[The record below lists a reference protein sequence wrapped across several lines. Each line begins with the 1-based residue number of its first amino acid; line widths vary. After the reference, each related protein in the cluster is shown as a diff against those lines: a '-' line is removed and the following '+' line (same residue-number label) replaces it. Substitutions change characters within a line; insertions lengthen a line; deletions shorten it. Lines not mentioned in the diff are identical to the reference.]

1 MAKRE
6 ELYNFSF
13 LYPYYERQKMKTRV
27 ITGIGIIAVA
37 MVLVALAS
45 FTPIYCIGMAALA
58 VIASFELLRVFG
70 VHKEWHISAP
80 TYVLSAV
87 FPFLAYFIGESRGK
101 FVLLMGAVLF
111 SFLVYLL
118 GVAVFSHK
126 KIKFVLV
133 AAVYMAIIYVIVSFT
148 SLSLLMYVEKGIYYL
163 GVIVISSWGCD
174 AGAYF
179 VGCKFGKHKLI
190 PDVSPN
196 KSVEGAIGGMVI
208 SILANVLYGHI
219 VNICGGAD
227 VDYLALAILGLV
239 LSVVA
244 MIGDLIASLIKREY
258 GIKDYSNLL
267 PGHGGIVDRFD
278 SVFPIATFL
287 LMVSA
292 VWPPFA

>member
-1 MAKRE
+1 
-6 ELYNFSF
+6 
-13 LYPYYERQKMKTRV
+13 MKTRV

-37 MVLVALAS
+37 IALVALAS

-80 TYVLSAV
+80 TYVLSAA
-87 FPFLAYFIGESRGK
+87 FPFAAYFAGESKGK

-148 SLSLLMYVEKGIYYL
+148 SLSLLMYVPKGIYYL
-163 GVIVISSWGCD
+163 GIIIISSWGCD

-179 VGCKFGKHKLI
+179 VGRKFGKHKLI

-196 KSVEGAIGGMVI
+196 KSVEGAIGGMII
-208 SILANVLYGHI
+208 SVLANILYGHI
-219 VNICGGAD
+219 VNVCGGAD

-244 MIGDLIASLIKREY
+244 MVGDLIASLIKREY

-292 VWPPFA
+292 VWPPFV

>member
-1 MAKRE
+1 
-6 ELYNFSF
+6 
-13 LYPYYERQKMKTRV
+13 MKTRV
-27 ITGIGIIAVA
+27 ITGVGIIAVA
-37 MVLVALAS
+37 IALVALAS
-45 FTPIYCIGMAALA
+45 FTPMYCIGMAVLA

-80 TYVLSAV
+80 AYVLSAA
-87 FPFLAYFIGESRGK
+87 FPFAAYFAGDSRGK
-101 FVLLMGAVLF
+101 FVLIMGAVLF

-126 KIKFVLV
+126 RIKFVLV

-148 SLSLLMYVEKGIYYL
+148 SLSLLMYVTKGIYYL
-163 GVIVISSWGCD
+163 GVIIISSWGCD

-179 VGCKFGKHKLI
+179 VGSKFGKHKLI

-196 KSVEGAIGGMVI
+196 KSVEGAIGGMII
-208 SILANVLYGHI
+208 SILANILYGHI

-244 MIGDLIASLIKREY
+244 MVGDLIASLIKREY

>member
-1 MAKRE
+1 MKGE
-6 ELYNFSF
+6 
-13 LYPYYERQKMKTRV
+13 KMKTRV
-27 ITGIGIIAVA
+27 ITGIGIVLVA
-37 MVLVALAS
+37 IVLVALAS
-45 FTPIYCIGMAALA
+45 FTPVYSIGMAALS
-58 VIASFELLRVFG
+58 VIATFELLRVFG

-80 TYVLSAV
+80 SYVISAAL
-87 FPFLAYFIGESRGK
+87 PFAAYFAGDERGK
-101 FVLLMGAVLF
+101 FVLIMGAVLF
-111 SFLVYLL
+111 IFLVYLL

-133 AAVYMAIIYVIVSFT
+133 AAVYMAIVYVIVSFT
-148 SLSLLMYVEKGIYYL
+148 SLSLIMYVNKGIFYL
-163 GVIVISSWGCD
+163 GLLIISSWGCD

-179 VGCKFGKHKLI
+179 IGCKFGKHKLI

-196 KSVEGAIGGMVI
+196 KSVEGAIGGIAV
-208 SILANVLYGHI
+208 SVALNLLYGYV
-219 VNICGGAD
+219 VNVCGGAD
-227 VDYLALAILGLV
+227 VDYIVIALLGLV

-244 MIGDLIASLIKREY
+244 MVGDLIASLIKREY

-292 VWPPFA
+292 VWPPFV

>member
-1 MAKRE
+1 MKGK
-6 ELYNFSF
+6 
-13 LYPYYERQKMKTRV
+13 KMKTRV
-27 ITGIGIIAVA
+27 ITGIGIVLVA
-37 MVLVALAS
+37 IVLVALAS
-45 FTPIYCIGMAALA
+45 FTPVYCIGMAALA
-58 VIASFELLRVFG
+58 VMATFEFLRVFG

-80 TYVLSAV
+80 SYLLSAA
-87 FPFLAYFIGESRGK
+87 FPFAAYFVGDMKGK
-101 FVLLMGAVLF
+101 FVLIMGAVLF

-148 SLSLLMYVEKGIYYL
+148 SLSLIMYVNKGIYYL
-163 GVIVISSWGCD
+163 GIIVISSWGCD

-179 VGCKFGKHKLI
+179 IGCKFGKHKLI

-196 KSVEGAIGGMVI
+196 KSVEGAIGGIAV
-208 SILANVLYGHI
+208 SVALNLLYGFI
-219 VNICGGAD
+219 VKTCGGAEIN
-227 VDYLALAILGLV
+227 YLALAILGLV

-244 MIGDLIASLIKREY
+244 MVGDLIASLIKREY
-258 GIKDYSNLL
+258 GIKDYSNIL

-292 VWPPFA
+292 IWPPFV

>member
-1 MAKRE
+1 MAERE
-6 ELYNFSF
+6 DVIF
-13 LYPYYERQKMKTRV
+13 LLMLINERQKMKTRV
-27 ITGIGIIAVA
+27 ITGIGIILVA
-37 MVLVALAS
+37 IALVALAS
-45 FTPIYCIGMAALA
+45 FTPIYCIGMATLA
-58 VIASFELLRVFG
+58 VIATFELLRVFG
-70 VHKEWHISAP
+70 VHKEYHIAIPSYILAAA
-80 TYVLSAV
+80 L
-87 FPFLAYFIGESRGK
+87 PFAAYFVDEERAK
-101 FVLLMGAVLF
+101 FVLIIGAVLF

-148 SLSLLMYVEKGIYYL
+148 SLSLIMYVNKGIYYL
-163 GVIVISSWGCD
+163 GIIIISSWGCD

-179 VGCKFGKHKLI
+179 IGCKFGKHKLI

-196 KSVEGAIGGMVI
+196 KSVEGAIGGIAVSVALNI
-208 SILANVLYGHI
+208 LYGYI
-219 VNICGGAD
+219 VKTCGGAE
-227 VDYLALAILGLV
+227 VNYLVLAILGLV

-287 LMVSA
+287 LMMSA
-292 VWPPFA
+292 IWPPFV

>member
-1 MAKRE
+1 
-6 ELYNFSF
+6 
-13 LYPYYERQKMKTRV
+13 MKTRV
-27 ITGIGIIAVA
+27 ITGIGIILVA
-37 MVLVALAS
+37 IALVALAS
-45 FTPIYCIGMAALA
+45 FTPVYCIGMAVLA

-70 VHKEWHISAP
+70 VHKEWHLSIPS
-80 TYVLSAV
+80 YILSAV
-87 FPFLAYFIGESRGK
+87 FPFVAYFAKEDRGV
-101 FVLLMGAVLF
+101 FILIMGAVLF

-126 KIKFVLV
+126 KVKFVLV

-148 SLSLLMYVEKGIYYL
+148 SLSLLMYVDCGIYYL
-163 GVIVISSWGCD
+163 GIIVISSWGCD

-179 VGCKFGKHKLI
+179 IGTKFGKHKLI

-196 KSVEGAIGGMVI
+196 KSVEGAIGGILI
-208 SILANVLYGHI
+208 SIVANVLYGHI
-219 VNICGGAD
+219 VKICGGAD
-227 VDYLALAILGLV
+227 VDYLALGILGLV
-239 LSVVA
+239 LSIVA

-258 GIKDYSNLL
+258 GIKDYSKLL

-292 VWPPFA
+292 FWPPFKLF

>member
-1 MAKRE
+1 MAKRK
-6 ELYNFSF
+6 ELFLSF
-13 LYPYYERQKMKTRV
+13 CHDMKGKKMKTRV

-37 MVLVALAS
+37 IALVALAS

-80 TYVLSAV
+80 TYVLSAA
-87 FPFLAYFIGESRGK
+87 FPFAAYFAGESKGK

-148 SLSLLMYVEKGIYYL
+148 SLSLLMYVPKGIYYL
-163 GVIVISSWGCD
+163 GIIIISSWGCD

-196 KSVEGAIGGMVI
+196 KSVEGAIGGMII
-208 SILANVLYGHI
+208 SVLANILYGHI
-219 VNICGGAD
+219 VNVCGGAD

-244 MIGDLIASLIKREY
+244 MVGDLIASLIKREY

-292 VWPPFA
+292 VWPPFV

>member
-1 MAKRE
+1 MKGK
-6 ELYNFSF
+6 
-13 LYPYYERQKMKTRV
+13 KMKTRV
-27 ITGIGIIAVA
+27 ITGIGIVLVA
-37 MVLVALAS
+37 IVLVALAS
-45 FTPIYCIGMAALA
+45 FTPVYCIGMAALA
-58 VIASFELLRVFG
+58 VMSTFELLRVFG

-80 TYVLSAV
+80 SYLLSAT
-87 FPFLAYFIGESRGK
+87 FPFAAYFAGDMKGK
-101 FVLLMGAVLF
+101 FVLIMGAVLF

-148 SLSLLMYVEKGIYYL
+148 SLSLIMYVNKGIYYL
-163 GVIVISSWGCD
+163 GIIVISSWGCD

-179 VGCKFGKHKLI
+179 IGCKFGKHKLI

-196 KSVEGAIGGMVI
+196 KSVEGAIGGIAV
-208 SILANVLYGHI
+208 SVALNLLYGFI
-219 VNICGGAD
+219 VNACGGAEIN
-227 VDYLALAILGLV
+227 YLALAILGLV

-244 MIGDLIASLIKREY
+244 MVGDLIASLIKREY
-258 GIKDYSNLL
+258 GIKDYSNIL

-292 VWPPFA
+292 IWPPFV

>member
-1 MAKRE
+1 
-6 ELYNFSF
+6 
-13 LYPYYERQKMKTRV
+13 MKTRI
-27 ITGIGIIAVA
+27 ITGIGIVLVAIA
-37 MVLVALAS
+37 LVALAS
-45 FTPIYCIGMAALA
+45 FTPIYCLGMSALA
-58 VIASFELLRVFG
+58 AIATFELLRVFG
-70 VHKEWHISAP
+70 VHKDWHISAP
-80 TYVLSAV
+80 AYALAV
-87 FPFLAYFIGESRGK
+87 AFPFAAYFVGDSKAK
-101 FVLLMGAVLF
+101 FVLIMGSALF

-148 SLSLLMYVEKGIYYL
+148 SLSLIMYVSKGIYYL
-163 GVIVISSWGCD
+163 GLIIISSWGCD

-179 VGCKFGKHKLI
+179 IGCKFGKHKLI

-196 KSVEGAIGGMVI
+196 KSVEGAIGGMAV
-208 SILANVLYGHI
+208 SVVFNLLYGHI
-219 VNICGGAD
+219 VKICGGAE
-227 VDYLALAILGLV
+227 VDYLVIAILGVV

-244 MIGDLIASLIKREY
+244 MVGDLIASLIKREY
-258 GIKDYSNLL
+258 GIKDYSNIL

-292 VWPPFA
+292 IWPPFR

>member
-1 MAKRE
+1 
-6 ELYNFSF
+6 
-13 LYPYYERQKMKTRV
+13 MKTRV
-27 ITGIGIIAVA
+27 ITGIGIILAA
-37 MVLVALAS
+37 IALVALAA
-45 FTPIYCIGMAALA
+45 TPVYCIGIAALA
-58 VIASFELLRVFG
+58 VMASFELLRVFG
-70 VHKEWHISAP
+70 VHKEWHISVP
-80 TYVLSAV
+80 SYIISAV
-87 FPFLAYFIGESRGK
+87 FPFAAYFIGEEERGT
-101 FVLLMGAVLF
+101 FVLIMGAVLF

-133 AAVYMAIIYVIVSFT
+133 AAVYMAIAYVIVSFT
-148 SLSLLMYVEKGIYYL
+148 SLSLIMYVSCGIYYL
-163 GVIVISSWGCD
+163 GIIVISSWGCD

-179 VGCKFGKHKLI
+179 IGTKIGKHKLI

-196 KSVEGAIGGMVI
+196 KSVEGAIGGIIV
-208 SILANVLYGHI
+208 SIGMNLLYGHI
-219 VNICGGAD
+219 VKICGGAN
-227 VDYLALAILGLV
+227 VNYFALASLGLV

-292 VWPPFA
+292 IWPPFN

>member
-1 MAKRE
+1 
-6 ELYNFSF
+6 
-13 LYPYYERQKMKTRV
+13 MKTRV

-37 MVLVALAS
+37 IALVALAS

-80 TYVLSAV
+80 TYVLSAA
-87 FPFLAYFIGESRGK
+87 FPFAAYFAGESKGK

-148 SLSLLMYVEKGIYYL
+148 SLSLLMYVPKGIYYL
-163 GVIVISSWGCD
+163 GIIIISSWGCD

-196 KSVEGAIGGMVI
+196 KSVEGAIGGMII
-208 SILANVLYGHI
+208 SVLANIIYGHI
-219 VNICGGAD
+219 VNVCGGAD

-244 MIGDLIASLIKREY
+244 MVGDLIASLIKREY

-292 VWPPFA
+292 VWPPFV